1 MSDISSSSTEFLASE
16 LTPQKQQLLLAFH
29 RTCWEE
35 MTWRR
40 NAGYR
45 TVILGLGYC
54 GVLIALVAYNRQMSG
69 QLRWL
74 LAGVMAVATLFGGGY
89 LASNY
94 AKYMSAAAR
103 MVLIEQYVGAFEEEF
118 LGPLGALMPAERK
131 GFPKVP
137 LLRNPVCIWS
147 ILAFVAGGL
156 LTAVAIVVM

>member
-1 MSDISSSSTEFLASE
+1 MSQIDLPGSLTTPYAE
-16 LTPQKQQLLLAFH
+16 LSGQKQELLVHFY

-54 GVLIALVAYNRQMSG
+54 GAILTVLAYNRG
-69 QLRWL
+69 VINEQLKWC
-74 LAGVMAVATLFGGGY
+74 LASVMAVATLFGGGY

-103 MVLIEQYVGAFEEEF
+103 MVLIEQYV
-118 LGPLGALMPAERK
+118 
-131 GFPKVP
+131 
-137 LLRNPVCIWS
+137 W
-147 ILAFVAGGL
+147 
-156 LTAVAIVVM
+156 